1 MFRVP
6 VGSTVLSGLESDFV
20 SAEPLLRPVEASSPA
35 VLIVAFN
42 RPETTRRVFAAV
54 RAARPAKLFFACDAP
69 RPDRPGEANRVAE
82 VRAILRGVD
91 WPCEVHTRFPEA
103 NLGCGPGVSSAI
115 TWFLNEAGEG
125 IILEDDCLPTPAFFR
140 FCATMLERYRLDQRI
155 ALVAG
160 SNMAPLVG
168 LPASYGFS
176 RITSCWGW
184 ATWKRTWDQFN
195 FIPGLIRDD
204 EPWVRTLHPNAV
216 DFLRRKFDAIAAG
229 KVRTV
234 WDYQFMVQALRSGQL
249 MVVPGR
255 NLILN
260 IGFDGTGTHFGKG
273 GRPWAAPAF
282 AYDPADDWADTP
294 PVEADKVYDR
304 HYLTSGHRGS
314 SKLMRQVLKWRILWA
329 RRHRPADA
337 VLFD

>member
-1 MFRVP
+1 M
-6 VGSTVLSGLESDFV
+6 LSL
-20 SAEPLLRPVEASSPA
+20 ASSYMSCPS

-54 RAARPAKLFFACDAP
+54 RAAKPAKLFFACDAP
-69 RPDRPGEANRVAE
+69 RPDRPGEAERVAE

-91 WPCEVHTRFPEA
+91 WPCEVRTKFPEA

-115 TWFLNEAGEG
+115 SWFLGEAGEG

-140 FCATMLERYRLDQRI
+140 FCATMLERHRDDPRI
-155 ALVAG
+155 GLIAG
-160 SNMAPLVG
+160 SNMAPLVD
-168 LPASYGFS
+168 LPASHGFS
-176 RITSCWGW
+176 RVTSCWGW
-184 ATWKRTWDQFN
+184 ATWERTWDQFN
-195 FIPGLIRDD
+195 FIPEPIRDE

-216 DFLRRKFDAIAAG
+216 DFLRRKFDAIATG

-249 MVVPGR
+249 TVVPGR

-260 IGFDGTGTHFGKG
+260 IGFDGTGTHFGNG

-282 AYDPADDWADTP
+282 AYDPADTWAESP
-294 PVEADKVYDR
+294 SVVADEHYDR
-304 HYLTSGHRGS
+304 HYLASGHRGS
-314 SKLMRQVLKWRILWA
+314 SKLYRQLLKWRVRWS
-329 RRHRPADA
+329 RCHRPADA

>member
-1 MFRVP
+1 MVGDID
-6 VGSTVLSGLESDFV
+6 GSTVLSGLESDNF
-20 SAEPLLRPVEASSPA
+20 SAKPLFRPVEASSPA

-54 RAARPAKLFFACDAP
+54 RKARPAKLFFASDAP
-69 RPDRPGEANRVAE
+69 RPDRPGEEERVAE
-82 VRAILRGVD
+82 VRAILQGVD

-115 TWFLNEAGEG
+115 SWFLGEAGEG

-140 FCATMLERYRLDQRI
+140 FCATMLERHRDDERI

-160 SNMAPLVG
+160 SNMAPL
-168 LPASYGFS
+168 ASLAGTHGFS
-176 RITSCWGW
+176 RVTSCWGW
-184 ATWKRTWDQFN
+184 ATWKRTWDRFS
-195 FIPGLIRDD
+195 FIPEPIRDD
-204 EPWVRTLHPNAV
+204 ESWPHLLHPNAV
-216 DFLRRKFDAIAAG
+216 DFLRRKFTAIAAG

-234 WDYQFMVQALRSGQL
+234 WDYQFMVQVLRTGQL
-249 MVVPGR
+249 TVVPAR

-260 IGFDGTGTHFGKG
+260 IGFDGSGTHFVKT

-282 AYDPADDWADTP
+282 AFDPVEDWQDRP
-294 PVEADKVYDR
+294 PVQADGRFDR

-314 SKLMRQVLKWRILWA
+314 SKFMRQVLKWRILWA

>member
-115 TWFLNEAGEG
+115 TWFLNEVGEG

-140 FCATMLERYRLDQRI
+140 FCATMLERYRHDQRI

-160 SNMAPLVG
+160 SNMAPLLR
-168 LPASYGFS
+168 LPSAYGFS
-176 RITSCWGW
+176 RVTSCWGW

-195 FIPGLIRDD
+195 FIPEPIRDD

-216 DFLRRKFDAIAAG
+216 DFLRRKFDAIATG

-249 MVVPGR
+249 TVVPGR

-282 AYDPADDWADTP
+282 AFDPDDKWAESP
-294 PVEADKVYDR
+294 PVVADEQYDQ

-314 SKLMRQVLKWRILWA
+314 SKFMRQVLKWRILWA
-329 RRHRPADA
+329 RRRRPADA

>member
-1 MFRVP
+1 MMTKPAP
-6 VGSTVLSGLESDFV
+6 VGIFPKL
-20 SAEPLLRPVEASSPA
+20 PRRPVESRTPS

-69 RPDRPGEANRVAE
+69 RPDRPGEAERVTE
-82 VRAILRGVD
+82 VRDMLRGVD
-91 WPCEVHTRFPEA
+91 WPCEVRTRYPEA
-103 NLGCGPGVSSAI
+103 NLGCGVGVSSAI
-115 TWFLNEAGEG
+115 TWFLGEAGEG

-140 FCATMLERYRLDQRI
+140 FCATMLERYRDDGRI
-155 ALVAG
+155 SLVAG
-160 SNMAPLVG
+160 SNMAPLVS

-176 RITSCWGW
+176 RVTSCWGW
-184 ATWKRTWDQFN
+184 ATWKRTWDRFG
-195 FIPGLIRDD
+195 FIPEPIRAD
-204 EPWVRTLHPNAV
+204 EPWVRTLHANAI

-249 MVVPGR
+249 TVVPRR

-260 IGFDGTGTHFGKG
+260 IGFDGTGTHFGKC
-273 GRPWAAPAF
+273 GRPWTAPAF
-282 AYDPADDWADTP
+282 AYDPADDWSDHP
-294 PVEADKVYDR
+294 PVEADDLYDR

-329 RRHRPADA
+329 RRQRPADA

>member
-115 TWFLNEAGEG
+115 TWFLNEVGEG

-140 FCATMLERYRLDQRI
+140 FCATMLERYRHDQRI

-160 SNMAPLVG
+160 SNMAPLLR
-168 LPASYGFS
+168 LPSAYGFS
-176 RITSCWGW
+176 RVTSCWGW

-195 FIPGLIRDD
+195 FIPEPIRDD

-216 DFLRRKFDAIAAG
+216 DFLRRKFDAIATG

-249 MVVPGR
+249 TVVPGR

-260 IGFDGTGTHFGKG
+260 IGFDGTGTHFGKS

-282 AYDPADDWADTP
+282 AFDPADTWSESSPVLAD
-294 PVEADKVYDR
+294 EQYDQ
-304 HYLTSGHRGS
+304 HFLTSGHRGS
-314 SKLMRQVLKWRILWA
+314 SKFMRQVLKWRILWA
-329 RRHRPADA
+329 RRRRPADA